1 MPTPPHRRHQK
12 PSIHT
17 WVSNNQGVSRGRLDS
32 ATLLLCGLVVAA
44 YLAGV
49 GALEVGRATG
59 STAAW
64 WPAAGIGV
72 VAVLLAPRRQWPIV
86 FAALFLA
93 FTLANVTL
101 GRSVLVSSLLGV
113 SDIAETAVV
122 AYLVVTYIGRRL
134 VDVQDVWQ
142 LFAIA
147 TAGAAVAALGIA
159 LTYAQFLGGGFWP
172 TLGLV
177 LPSHAA
183 SVILLAPIAMLST
196 RSHREHSSTHGVE
209 IAAQVALLLTA
220 TLITFAAA
228 QLTLG
233 FAPLPVIVWAA
244 VRFSEWVV
252 VIEQIAYA
260 TAVTLFTQYGS
271 GPFSPSVD
279 SDPANATQHAQLYLI
294 CLVLIGLPLATAMR
308 QRGDA
313 LARVRAS
320 ERTFRR
326 NFTES
331 LVPVAIVSRES
342 DELFFLECNEATGE
356 LFHQTSSELHRQP
369 VTELLSAPGLQDA
382 ARRIVN
388 SEMNGWSGPVGLNT
402 SPRTRLDGT
411 LSLIE
416 ELENSATFSLHLVD
430 VTAPQEMQ
438 ERLEAERNYTRAV
451 IDVASSMIV
460 LTRLDG
466 TVIAANPATTA
477 VTGFTEA
484 DLLGRPLWEL
494 LMAGQQ
500 RSGAVH
506 LFARQQLPRTGE
518 AQLRTKDGHQVA
530 VIFSSEVHQAADDA
544 PVTVVISATDVTATR
559 QNAGMVDHLLRSART
574 IAFVGTDL
582 TGRITLFN
590 TGAEHM
596 LGIDADSA
604 TGRELVEFLAAEDL
618 DRYAS
623 PGHDRTTFEA
633 LVDHAAED
641 LTPVTRDWTW
651 LPEGRAALKVSM
663 TTNPVTDTFGDL
675 FGYLFVASDITDT
688 RRSQEILVNALHR
701 ERQVVS
707 RLKDL
712 DRVKDDFVTT
722 VSHEL
727 RTPMSSIIGS
737 AEMLADGLVG
747 ELAPEQQRMVEV
759 ITRNGDRLLALADD
773 LLMLATFDHDPGPEQ
788 SADVDLRDVVAESAS
803 AIVAM
808 LVSRDLVVD
817 YRLPDEPVLVRGD
830 PHHLER
836 AVTNLLTNAVKFT
849 PDGGQVHIE
858 VHVDAGSR
866 TAVLDVTD
874 TGLGIDDS
882 EMSKLFDRFWRS
894 VEVQERAIQ
903 GSGLGLPIVKTIVE
917 GHEGHIEVQSEPG
930 SGTTFTVTLPLVQT
944 RAVVR

>member
-1 MPTPPHRRHQK
+1 M
-12 PSIHT
+12 
-17 WVSNNQGVSRGRLDS
+17 SRGRLDS
-32 ATLLLCGLVVAA
+32 GTLLLCGLVVASF
-44 YLAGV
+44 LAGI
-49 GALEVGRATG
+49 GALEVGRTTG

-86 FAALFLA
+86 FAALFLSYS
-93 FTLANVTL
+93 LANLTL
-101 GRSVLVSSLLGV
+101 GRSPLVSSLLGV
-113 SDIAETAVV
+113 SDLAETALV
-122 AYLVVTYIGRRL
+122 AFLVVTYIGRRIE
-134 VDVQDVWQ
+134 DVQDVWQ

-147 TAGAAVAALGIA
+147 TAGAVVAALGIS
-159 LTYAQFLGGGFWP
+159 LTYAQFLDAGFWS
-172 TLGLV
+172 TLGLT

-183 SVILLAPIAMLST
+183 SVILLAPIALLRT
-196 RSHREHSSTHGVE
+196 RSHRTQDSTRGVE
-209 IAAQVALLLTA
+209 IAAQVALLVTA

-252 VIEQIAYA
+252 VLEQIAYA

-279 SDPANATQHAQLYLI
+279 SDPANSTQHAQLYLI

-308 QRGDA
+308 QHDDA
-313 LARVRAS
+313 LTRVRAS

-331 LVPVAIVSRES
+331 LVPVAIISRES
-342 DELFFLECNEATGE
+342 DELFFLECNEATID
-356 LFHQTSSELHRQP
+356 LLQQSSGELHRQR
-369 VTELLSAPGLQDA
+369 VTDLLTAPGLQEA
-382 ARRIVN
+382 ARRIVS
-388 SEMNGWSGPVGLNT
+388 SELNGWSGPIGVNA

-416 ELENSATFSLHLVD
+416 ELEDSATFSLHLVD

-477 VTGFTEA
+477 VTGFTED
-484 DLLGRPLWEL
+484 DLVGRPVWDL

-500 RSGAVH
+500 RDGTAD
-506 LFARQQLPRTGE
+506 LFARQELPATGE
-518 AQLRTKDGHQVA
+518 AQLRTKDGRQVA
-530 VIFSSEVHQAADDA
+530 VVFSSEVHQAAADA

-559 QNAGMVDHLLRSART
+559 QNAGMVNHLLRSART

-604 TGRELVEFLAAEDL
+604 TGRELVEFISSEDL
-618 DRYAS
+618 GRYVS
-623 PGHDRTTFEA
+623 PGRDRTTFEA
-633 LVDHAAED
+633 LVDHAAGD
-641 LTPVTRDWTW
+641 LSPETRDWTW
-651 LPEGRAALKVSM
+651 LPVGRSPLKVSM

-701 ERQVVS
+701 EREVVS

-712 DRVKDDFVTT
+712 DQVKDDFVTT

-747 ELAPEQQRMVEV
+747 ELAPEQQRMVDV

-773 LLMLATFDHDPGPEQ
+773 LLMLATFDHESWPEQ

-803 AIVAM
+803 AIVSM
-808 LVSRDLVVD
+808 LVPRDLVVG
-817 YRLPDEPVLVRGD
+817 YSLPDEPVLVRGD
-830 PHHLER
+830 PNHLER
-836 AVTNLLTNAVKFT
+836 AVTNLLTNSVKFT
-849 PDGGQVHIE
+849 PDGGHVHVE
-858 VHVDAGSR
+858 VHADTKSR
-866 TAVLDVTD
+866 SAVLSVTD
-874 TGLGIDDS
+874 TGLGIADS

-894 VEVQERAIQ
+894 VVVQERAIQ

-917 GHEGHIEVQSEPG
+917 SHEGHIDVQSEQG
-930 SGTTFTVTLPLVQT
+930 AGTTFTVTLPLVKAP
-944 RAVVR
+944 AVAR